1 MKNPFDSLTHWSID
15 KPKTAVAAF
24 IALILGLSMFV
35 AGPIPESLG
44 VGIEFDNSEDAFF
57 PARESNEDVDLLYTI
72 EETYTSSIDIVRL
85 MVEFDPGA
93 LENDTTWMM
102 LADLEAEM
110 LEHSNSS
117 KHRLDTGIGSVLGPA
132 SAAYG
137 WSMMVDPEN
146 VTWLDAIEDTM
157 FASYAANTST
167 FSEELTAYQEALDLT
182 PMQPV
187 SIEADALREWS
198 PEPGW
203 LERMDQGQNRLVTLG
218 KLQSWAGNLR
228 SVAVQV
234 DLWDN
239 ASIQQQISDIE
250 NASWNIS
257 MFHIAMQNSIP
268 YKELILSN
276 MPTKEANGDDF
287 VLIPEDDRWSRIDVV
302 TISMFIDNEPGAWG
316 EV

>member
-1 MKNPFDSLTHWSID
+1 MNDAFTRHSLICLYKWLIVCEEPFDSLTHWSID

-24 IALILGLSMFV
+24 IALVLGLSMFV

-85 MVEFDPGA
+85 MIEFDPGA

-146 VTWLDAIEDTM
+146 VTWLDAIDDAM
-157 FASYAANTST
+157 FDAFASNTST
-167 FSEELTAYQEALDLT
+167 FSENLVSLQVALDQT
-182 PMQPV
+182 PMEPV
-187 SIEADALREWS
+187 SIEADALREWT

-203 LERMDQGQNRLVTLG
+203 LERMDR
-218 KLQSWAGNLR
+218 
-228 SVAVQV
+228 
-234 DLWDN
+234 D
-239 ASIQQQISDIE
+239 
-250 NASWNIS
+250 
-257 MFHIAMQNSIP
+257 
-268 YKELILSN
+268 
-276 MPTKEANGDDF
+276 
-287 VLIPEDDRWSRIDVV
+287 
-302 TISMFIDNEPGAWG
+302 
-316 EV
+316 